1 MSNTYYRNITVLE
14 LKELLDQYND
24 NDELMLEHPK
34 FVDMENDTIVFQ
46 DQDIVMVVL
55 PKEKTEKNKLV
66 LLK

>member
-55 PKEKTEKNKLV
+55 PEEKY
-66 LLK
+66 

>member
-24 NDELMLEHPK
+24 DDELMLEHPK

>member
-1 MSNTYYRNITVLE
+1 MSNTYYKNITVLE

-24 NDELMLEHPK
+24 NDELMLEHPR

-55 PKEKTEKNKLV
+55 PEEKTEKNKLV

>member
-24 NDELMLEHPK
+24 NDELILEHPE
-34 FVDMENDTIVFQ
+34 FVDMENDTIVYQ
-46 DQDIVMVVL
+46 DQDIVMIVL
-55 PKEKTEKNKLV
+55 PEEKTEKNKLV

>member
-55 PKEKTEKNKLV
+55 PEEKTEKNKLV

>member
-24 NDELMLEHPK
+24 NDELILEHPE
-34 FVDMENDTIVFQ
+34 FVDMENDTIVYQ

-55 PKEKTEKNKLV
+55 PEEKTEKNKLV

>member
-24 NDELMLEHPK
+24 NDELMLEHPR

>member
-46 DQDIVMVVL
+46 DQDIVMIVL
-55 PKEKTEKNKLV
+55 PEEKTEKNKLV

>member
-24 NDELMLEHPK
+24 NDELILEHPE
-34 FVDMENDTIVFQ
+34 FVDMENDTIVYQ
-46 DQDIVMVVL
+46 DQDIVMIVL
-55 PKEKTEKNKLV
+55 PQEKTEKNKLV

>member
-1 MSNTYYRNITVLE
+1 MNNTYYRNITVLE

-24 NDELMLEHPK
+24 NDELMLEHPE
-34 FVDMENDTIVFQ
+34 FVDMENGTIVFQ

>member
-24 NDELMLEHPK
+24 NDELILEHPE

-55 PKEKTEKNKLV
+55 PEEKTEKNKLV

>member
-24 NDELMLEHPK
+24 NDELMLEHPR

-55 PKEKTEKNKLV
+55 PEEKTEKNKLV